1 MKIIFVINVKFK
13 ILVFNTIFLQHFCC
27 PMTQVQYLQKLR
39 IVLFCKNY
47 LTVQLMRLLNFE
59 KIVNY
64 IGLKSRFEKPNASS
78 KLIGLKLNKKKK
90 DSS

>member
-1 MKIIFVINVKFK
+1 
-13 ILVFNTIFLQHFCC
+13 
-27 PMTQVQYLQKLR
+27 
-39 IVLFCKNY
+39 
-47 LTVQLMRLLNFE
+47 MRLLNFE